1 MRGAKYG
8 VGALVV
14 VGVVWLLTNMFNLD
28 VGGLGIVPQAN
39 VPSDSTPS
47 DVPEPPVDDSDSSTR
62 ETGMADGTGGTPGP
76 AGDSKQLVS
85 STDPKTAIGP
95 EGRLEVRIEG
105 RQYHLRNH
113 EAAEGVWVPA
123 TLEQVV
129 AAAKQAPGDEAG
141 IRVRMLRSGSSLAG
155 AESELVEALN
165 AAGIDANAIEIPK
178 TLVE

>member
-1 MRGAKYG
+1 MRGAKWG
-8 VGALVV
+8 VGAVVV

-39 VPSDSTPS
+39 IPSDASPS
-47 DVPEPPVDDSDSSTR
+47 DVPEPPVDDTDPTVQGG
-62 ETGMADGTGGTPGP
+62 GMADGTDGTPGNP
-76 AGDSKQLVS
+76 SRLVALTDSKA
-85 STDPKTAIGP
+85 AIGP
-95 EGRLEVRIEG
+95 EGRLDVRIAG

-113 EAAEGVWVPA
+113 EAADGAWVPA
-123 TLEQVV
+123 SLGQVV
-129 AAAKQAPGDEAG
+129 AAAKQAPGDDAG

-165 AAGIDANAIEIPK
+165 GAGIDANAIEIPK